1 LDATD
6 RDANI
11 SNFDDAGTRSS
22 DGQQGL
28 NYASSQSSS
37 SHVAAP
43 NDLLEEDEYERFIS
57 DCNSPH
63 TMPLFPAPTM
73 PHLGPMVQQAA
84 SLQLY
89 VPASKEVT
97 PTEQT
102 GLESGKAFLH
112 SGGMWRI
119 QWQIRA
125 PIHHRIRLCCMTY
138 GLKPGFLAFFVYTS
152 FYLPL
157 LSA

>member
-1 LDATD
+1 MLPAGLPDDLSRSSEPIFDATD

-43 NDLLEEDEYERFIS
+43 DDLLEEDKCERFIS

-63 TMPLFPAPTM
+63 TTPLFPAPTM
-73 PHLGPMVQQAA
+73 PPLGPMVQQAA
-84 SLQLY
+84 SLQSY
-89 VPASKEVT
+89 VSASKEVT

-102 GLESGKAFLH
+102 GL
-112 SGGMWRI
+112 
-119 QWQIRA
+119 
-125 PIHHRIRLCCMTY
+125 
-138 GLKPGFLAFFVYTS
+138 
-152 FYLPL
+152 
-157 LSA
+157 